1 MAPQERSWHLSD
13 PGYMATLYQMRDQY
27 RANAEHA
34 IEAGELRKASELLWG
49 AVTQQ
54 LKALAAT
61 RDVIITSHRDFFDFL
76 RQLAGEV
83 KDETLY
89 KDFVALNALH
99 QNFYDETIPS
109 DVFPDYY
116 EKAIQYITRLD
127 GLAKKALA

>member
-1 MAPQERSWHLSD
+1 
-13 PGYMATLYQMRDQY
+13 MATLYQMRDQY

-49 AVTQQ
+49 AIAQQ

-61 RDVIITSHRDFFDFL
+61 RNILITSHRQFFDFL
-76 RQLAGEV
+76 RQLASEIS
-83 KDETLY
+83 DESLY

-99 QNFYDETIPS
+99 KNFYDETIPP

-116 EKAIQYITRLD
+116 DQSLKFIARIDQ
-127 GLAKKALA
+127 LARNAPK

>member
-1 MAPQERSWHLSD
+1 
-13 PGYMATLYQMRDQY
+13 MRDQY
-27 RANAEHA
+27 RANADHA

-61 RDVIITSHRDFFDFL
+61 RQVVITSHRDFFDFL
-76 RQLAGEV
+76 RQLASEL
-83 KDETLY
+83 KDESLY

-99 QNFYDETIPS
+99 KNFYDETIPA

-116 EKAIQYITRLD
+116 EKSNQYIGRLD
-127 GLAKKALA
+127 ALSKSAGT